1 MIGYIHNYSSISR
14 VDAFEKGILAGIQA
28 GFSNETIHP
37 DYKQYISSALIRRMS
52 PIVKMGVTSGLRCIE
67 NKEEDL
73 AGIIVG
79 TGLGCLRDTEVFLK
93 TVLKKDGLAI
103 SPTAFIQSTHN
114 TVAGQLALSLG
125 NKGYNMTHS
134 HQEISFETALDDALL
149 LANESNEPVLVG
161 ACEEHISFLDEMAN
175 QFGIESTDFS
185 EGASFFKISNNPK
198 NAKAKI
204 ESTQFFVDETD
215 LSAHLEKIKPSLI
228 LYRSGLRKI
237 DFNSNHPTL
246 DIQKYCGVY
255 ATNSAFGLQFA
266 CELISK
272 NEEMFENIDLKDIQ
286 KIALVN
292 FHRSSKINLTTI
304 YSI

>member
-14 VDAFEKGILAGIQA
+14 VDAFEKGILTGIQA

-37 DYKQYISSALIRRMS
+37 DYKQYISPALIRRMS
-52 PIVKMGVTSGLRCIE
+52 PIVKMGVTAGLKCIE
-67 NKEEDL
+67 NKEENL

-134 HQEISFETALDDALL
+134 HQEISFETALNDALL
-149 LANESNEPVLVG
+149 LANESNEAVLVG
-161 ACEEHISFLDEMAN
+161 ACEEHISFLDEMAT
-175 QFGIESTDFS
+175 QFGLNSADFG

-198 NAKAKI
+198 DAIAKI
-204 ESTQFFVDETD
+204 ESAQFFIDEVEF
-215 LSAHLEKIKPSLI
+215 SAHLEKEKPSLV
-228 LYRSGLRKI
+228 LYRSGLSI
-237 DFNSNHPTL
+237 VDINPTL
-246 DIQKYCGVY
+246 PSIDLQKQCGIY
-255 ATNSAFGLQFA
+255 ATNSAFGVQLA
-266 CELISK
+266 CELISTTK
-272 NEEMFENIDLKDIQ
+272 GTFENIDLKNVQ
-286 KIALVN
+286 KIAVVN
-292 FHRSSKINLTTI
+292 FHRSSKISLTTI
-304 YSI
+304 STL